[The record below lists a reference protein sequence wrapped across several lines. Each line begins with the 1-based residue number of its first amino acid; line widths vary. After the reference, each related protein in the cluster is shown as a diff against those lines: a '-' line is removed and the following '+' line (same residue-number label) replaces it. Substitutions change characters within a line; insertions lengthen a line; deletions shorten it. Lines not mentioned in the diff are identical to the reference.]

1 MCIDFASPLN
11 LCSPRARHIDVQ
23 DVPMERNTLQVVASA
38 VNAEALS
45 RAEDHAC
52 HASPMR
58 RVYRLRDSCAA
69 LQLILLAYKHRRC
82 SAHSM
87 TVAMF
92 VEACAS
98 DLVQGVHVLES
109 APLSSSPSH
118 DSSGDAIAT
127 LEAPWFDIGSEAGD
141 DVRVYLLLPTY
152 ADYFFDYTMYWARV
166 AYSEMARQCAGHG
179 LIAKLQ
185 TVGGGW
191 ASLHRA
197 DKSLACALQL
207 HAVAQAVFD
216 EDVVRKCRLFIGWAH
231 LWNSDPAKAL
241 EVFYAELAA
250 ARRHGDPVHERR
262 CLHAIQNAEH
272 NPRLAPGGAHTGH
285 YQLVNLWWR
294 ALA

>member
-1 MCIDFASPLN
+1 MCIDFAPTLN
-11 LCSPRARHIDVQ
+11 LRSLRTQHTDVQ
-23 DVPMERNTLQVVASA
+23 DAPMEGNQLQVVAAA
-38 VNAEALS
+38 VHTEALS
-45 RAEDHAC
+45 RAEGHAC
-52 HASPMR
+52 RTSPVR
-58 RVYRLRDSCAA
+58 CVYRLRDACAA
-69 LQLILLAYKHRRC
+69 LQLILLAYKYRRC
-82 SAHSM
+82 GAKSM

-92 VEACAS
+92 VQACAS
-98 DLVQGVHVLES
+98 DLVKEVRVLED
-109 APLSSSPSH
+109 ALSSSPRRV
-118 DSSGDAIAT
+118 SSGDAIAT
-127 LEAPWFDIGSEAGD
+127 LEAPWFYIGSEAGD

-152 ADYFFDYTMYWARV
+152 ADYFFDYTMHWARV
-166 AYSEMARQCAGHG
+166 AYSEMARQYVGHA

-207 HAVAQAVFD
+207 QAVAQAVFD

-250 ARRHGDPVHERR
+250 ARRHGDTVHERR

-272 NPRLAPGGAHTGH
+272 NPCLAPGGAHTGR
-285 YQLVNLWWR
+285 YQLVSLWWR
-294 ALA
+294 ALG